1 MKKIRTKFLP
11 LLLALVTILSLL
23 PTSAFAAS
31 KTGSG
36 IQITQNQAYW
46 STRLLAN
53 GTPYS
58 YRPPLADGKLVYCM
72 DSGLGYHYAT
82 KSFLD
87 SFTWT
92 SGSGADADAVLQ
104 SAITNS
110 GLSEMDAMTIE
121 NVKWMMTYLNDCK
134 ASNVGQL
141 FMAVQTYVWEN
152 QSYKGEPGGDGD
164 AGGYA
169 NADTYELYLSLIDD
183 LLAKKAAEDAE
194 FLKQIEAYK
203 AQGIEASIVEDASA
217 KWAVFAISSNRKNQ
231 SFFNYY
237 GPRKLSVG
245 EAKPD
250 QPEQPTG
257 GTGKITLKKTA
268 AGTLKGL
275 PGARYSIYFN
285 GQIVGSDVTGESGE
299 LHIEDA
305 ATGLWTFVETAAPS
319 GYCLD
324 PTPKSVY
331 VDVSEGDRE
340 YTVAAVNYAMPS
352 MIIYKEDAQ
361 TSAPVP
367 GTVLSVK
374 SVTGAYS
381 TSVKI
386 GESGSATLEGLEPG
400 VYVVSEESVPEPYIL
415 SNTEQTVAL
424 RPGKTTEVHFQD
436 YKKPGLEILK
446 KNIANM
452 DPIPDMTYKVEQI
465 DGSFE
470 TTVTTDLR
478 GRAFLAD
485 LPVGSYRIS
494 EVGGPSNVIL
504 SEIPQVIYLEAGCT
518 RTVTFFNAIKPT
530 LTVLKQNSVTSD
542 PLPGAKLHIY
552 YASDNTST
560 GEMHDLGVFYSNE
573 EGKVILTDAERGWY
587 KIVEESCPQ
596 GFGFLDGEAV
606 QEFYLEEN
614 TSKTVIIRNVPLS
627 ALVGFKYD
635 TKTGKGIPGCRF
647 ELRYLSGNTSG
658 TGGTVIGTYVT
669 GPNGAFTVTGL
680 KKGTYICEEV
690 SSDGNHI
697 IDSEP
702 QTVWISGEDQDV
714 VIIRFGN
721 SPFGSLL
728 ITKLSDDNKRSPI
741 PNTDFLLTYSD
752 GTFVGNDNGIYTTN
766 AAGEILVDGLE
777 PGVTIIVREV
787 RAAAGFLLDESP
799 QHIQIKSGETVH
811 LQFLNKPLGNLIIKK
826 NSSAPT
832 QEAVPGAEF
841 EITYADGSYVDAA
854 GGTIS
859 SNGRY
864 VTDEHGEIRISGIV
878 GTVVVTEIKSGPGY
892 QLDEANRTQTV
903 TINPGDT
910 QTLQFY
916 NTPISKVEFIKV
928 DENDRSVRIPDTTIE
943 VRRLDGAL
951 VTTLVTSESGQAF
964 AQLED
969 GSYYAVETVANPKY
983 QLDSITGYGY
993 ATTVGSCWLA
1003 PLVEAGE
1010 GVNMSFLVKRQSKE
1024 KILSK
1029 IAQTTMVNRS
1039 RMRDVGDTRQDYEEL
1054 DSAIN
1059 SGLYLK
1065 DVMNR
1070 QGEDFYYMHTLIE
1083 VTAPDPETLEQRATE
1098 VEKLCVSVDM
1108 IARRCDYKNEQ
1119 AFLSSLP
1126 ILALDPDIERKARR
1140 NALTSGVAA
1149 AFPFASYELSDH
1161 NGIFLGLNLYN
1172 RSPVFLDPYDDYKY
1186 TNGNWWIGGSTG
1198 AGKTVTLQCL
1208 GGRLRQQG
1216 KRVIIIAPKKGHEFR
1231 PLCEKLGGLYLRMS
1245 PSSKDCPNLMAIRR
1259 KSLDSYAK
1267 LKNIAARDDSVLADK
1282 ISQLII
1288 WFALKKKDLSEEDK
1302 SRLDSSLVEVYG
1314 RYGITFDNSSIV
1326 DENGDFRTMPIISDW
1341 YDVLS
1346 QNPDTRYLSVV
1357 LSRYVTGS
1365 AAAMASRNSID
1376 LDNKYIVLDLS
1387 GMPDDMIAD
1396 GTFWA
1401 TSIAYDLIMSCE
1413 SDLSALLADEL
1424 WSLVGATAN
1433 PQAAGFVLEMVK
1445 TIRGLGGIAVTS
1457 TQGMQDLFGL
1467 DGGSY
1472 GKGIL
1477 DASRIKLVMQ
1487 MEEQE
1492 ARLIQDKLNL
1502 SEDEV
1507 RQITRF
1513 RRGEGL
1519 LCIGYNHVPVAFHTT
1534 PKEYEAITTSPTD
1547 LRRGRSEYGDE

>member
-1 MKKIRTKFLP
+1 MQVKKKPRNAAAKKIHKVPPKEKRTKKEQTEQP
-11 LLLALVTILSLL
+11 LLKRVI
-23 PTSAFAAS
+23 F
-31 KTGSG
+31 GEE
-36 IQITQNQAYW
+36 
-46 STRLLAN
+46 
-53 GTPYS
+53 
-58 YRPPLADGKLVYCM
+58 RP
-72 DSGLGYHYAT
+72 
-82 KSFLD
+82 
-87 SFTWT
+87 
-92 SGSGADADAVLQ
+92 
-104 SAITNS
+104 
-110 GLSEMDAMTIE
+110 
-121 NVKWMMTYLNDCK
+121 
-134 ASNVGQL
+134 
-141 FMAVQTYVWEN
+141 
-152 QSYKGEPGGDGD
+152 
-164 AGGYA
+164 
-169 NADTYELYLSLIDD
+169 D
-183 LLAKKAAEDAE
+183 L
-194 FLKQIEAYK
+194 
-203 AQGIEASIVEDASA
+203 
-217 KWAVFAISSNRKNQ
+217 
-231 SFFNYY
+231 
-237 GPRKLSVG
+237 
-245 EAKPD
+245 
-250 QPEQPTG
+250 
-257 GTGKITLKKTA
+257 
-268 AGTLKGL
+268 
-275 PGARYSIYFN
+275 
-285 GQIVGSDVTGESGE
+285 
-299 LHIEDA
+299 
-305 ATGLWTFVETAAPS
+305 
-319 GYCLD
+319 
-324 PTPKSVY
+324 
-331 VDVSEGDRE
+331 
-340 YTVAAVNYAMPS
+340 
-352 MIIYKEDAQ
+352 
-361 TSAPVP
+361 
-367 GTVLSVK
+367 
-374 SVTGAYS
+374 
-381 TSVKI
+381 
-386 GESGSATLEGLEPG
+386 
-400 VYVVSEESVPEPYIL
+400 
-415 SNTEQTVAL
+415 TE
-424 RPGKTTEVHFQD
+424 
-436 YKKPGLEILK
+436 
-446 KNIANM
+446 
-452 DPIPDMTYKVEQI
+452 
-465 DGSFE
+465 
-470 TTVTTDLR
+470 
-478 GRAFLAD
+478 
-485 LPVGSYRIS
+485 
-494 EVGGPSNVIL
+494 
-504 SEIPQVIYLEAGCT
+504 LEAGST
-518 RTVTFFNAIKPT
+518 TILDILAPTTV
-530 LTVLKQNSVTSD
+530 
-542 PLPGAKLHIY
+542 
-552 YASDNTST
+552 
-560 GEMHDLGVFYSNE
+560 
-573 EGKVILTDAERGWY
+573 
-587 KIVEESCPQ
+587 
-596 GFGFLDGEAV
+596 
-606 QEFYLEEN
+606 
-614 TSKTVIIRNVPLS
+614 
-627 ALVGFKYD
+627 D
-635 TKTGKGIPGCRF
+635 TKSKD
-647 ELRYLSGNTSG
+647 
-658 TGGTVIGTYVT
+658 
-669 GPNGAFTVTGL
+669 
-680 KKGTYICEEV
+680 YIV
-690 SSDGNHI
+690 
-697 IDSEP
+697 
-702 QTVWISGEDQDV
+702 
-714 VIIRFGN
+714 
-721 SPFGSLL
+721 
-728 ITKLSDDNKRSPI
+728 
-741 PNTDFLLTYSD
+741 
-752 GTFVGNDNGIYTTN
+752 
-766 AAGEILVDGLE
+766 VDG
-777 PGVTIIVREV
+777 VY
-787 RAAAGFLLDESP
+787 
-799 QHIQIKSGETVH
+799 H
-811 LQFLNKPLGNLIIKK
+811 
-826 NSSAPT
+826 
-832 QEAVPGAEF
+832 
-841 EITYADGSYVDAA
+841 TYLY
-854 GGTIS
+854 
-859 SNGRY
+859 
-864 VTDEHGEIRISGIV
+864 
-878 GTVVVTEIKSGPGY
+878 
-892 QLDEANRTQTV
+892 
-903 TINPGDT
+903 
-910 QTLQFY
+910 
-916 NTPISKVEFIKV
+916 
-928 DENDRSVRIPDTTIE
+928 
-943 VRRLDGAL
+943 
-951 VTTLVTSESGQAF
+951 
-964 AQLED
+964 
-969 GSYYAVETVANPKY
+969 
-983 QLDSITGYGY
+983 ITGYGY

-1259 KSLDSYAK
+1259 KSLDSYAR
-1267 LKNIAARDDSVLADK
+1267 LKNIAVRDDSVLADK

-1365 AAAMASRNSID
+1365 AAAMASRNNIN

-1547 LRRGRSEYGDE
+1547 LRRGRSEHGDE

>member
-1 MKKIRTKFLP
+1 MQVKKKPRNAAAKKIHKVPPKEKRTKKEQTEQP
-11 LLLALVTILSLL
+11 LLKRVI
-23 PTSAFAAS
+23 F
-31 KTGSG
+31 GEE
-36 IQITQNQAYW
+36 
-46 STRLLAN
+46 
-53 GTPYS
+53 
-58 YRPPLADGKLVYCM
+58 RP
-72 DSGLGYHYAT
+72 
-82 KSFLD
+82 
-87 SFTWT
+87 
-92 SGSGADADAVLQ
+92 
-104 SAITNS
+104 
-110 GLSEMDAMTIE
+110 
-121 NVKWMMTYLNDCK
+121 
-134 ASNVGQL
+134 
-141 FMAVQTYVWEN
+141 
-152 QSYKGEPGGDGD
+152 
-164 AGGYA
+164 
-169 NADTYELYLSLIDD
+169 D
-183 LLAKKAAEDAE
+183 L
-194 FLKQIEAYK
+194 
-203 AQGIEASIVEDASA
+203 
-217 KWAVFAISSNRKNQ
+217 
-231 SFFNYY
+231 
-237 GPRKLSVG
+237 
-245 EAKPD
+245 
-250 QPEQPTG
+250 
-257 GTGKITLKKTA
+257 
-268 AGTLKGL
+268 
-275 PGARYSIYFN
+275 
-285 GQIVGSDVTGESGE
+285 
-299 LHIEDA
+299 
-305 ATGLWTFVETAAPS
+305 
-319 GYCLD
+319 
-324 PTPKSVY
+324 
-331 VDVSEGDRE
+331 
-340 YTVAAVNYAMPS
+340 
-352 MIIYKEDAQ
+352 
-361 TSAPVP
+361 
-367 GTVLSVK
+367 
-374 SVTGAYS
+374 
-381 TSVKI
+381 
-386 GESGSATLEGLEPG
+386 
-400 VYVVSEESVPEPYIL
+400 
-415 SNTEQTVAL
+415 TE
-424 RPGKTTEVHFQD
+424 
-436 YKKPGLEILK
+436 
-446 KNIANM
+446 
-452 DPIPDMTYKVEQI
+452 
-465 DGSFE
+465 
-470 TTVTTDLR
+470 
-478 GRAFLAD
+478 
-485 LPVGSYRIS
+485 
-494 EVGGPSNVIL
+494 
-504 SEIPQVIYLEAGCT
+504 LEAGST
-518 RTVTFFNAIKPT
+518 TILDILAPTTV
-530 LTVLKQNSVTSD
+530 
-542 PLPGAKLHIY
+542 
-552 YASDNTST
+552 
-560 GEMHDLGVFYSNE
+560 
-573 EGKVILTDAERGWY
+573 
-587 KIVEESCPQ
+587 
-596 GFGFLDGEAV
+596 
-606 QEFYLEEN
+606 
-614 TSKTVIIRNVPLS
+614 
-627 ALVGFKYD
+627 D
-635 TKTGKGIPGCRF
+635 TKSKD
-647 ELRYLSGNTSG
+647 
-658 TGGTVIGTYVT
+658 
-669 GPNGAFTVTGL
+669 
-680 KKGTYICEEV
+680 YIV
-690 SSDGNHI
+690 
-697 IDSEP
+697 
-702 QTVWISGEDQDV
+702 
-714 VIIRFGN
+714 
-721 SPFGSLL
+721 
-728 ITKLSDDNKRSPI
+728 
-741 PNTDFLLTYSD
+741 
-752 GTFVGNDNGIYTTN
+752 
-766 AAGEILVDGLE
+766 VDG
-777 PGVTIIVREV
+777 VY
-787 RAAAGFLLDESP
+787 
-799 QHIQIKSGETVH
+799 H
-811 LQFLNKPLGNLIIKK
+811 
-826 NSSAPT
+826 
-832 QEAVPGAEF
+832 
-841 EITYADGSYVDAA
+841 TYLY
-854 GGTIS
+854 
-859 SNGRY
+859 
-864 VTDEHGEIRISGIV
+864 
-878 GTVVVTEIKSGPGY
+878 
-892 QLDEANRTQTV
+892 
-903 TINPGDT
+903 
-910 QTLQFY
+910 
-916 NTPISKVEFIKV
+916 
-928 DENDRSVRIPDTTIE
+928 
-943 VRRLDGAL
+943 
-951 VTTLVTSESGQAF
+951 
-964 AQLED
+964 
-969 GSYYAVETVANPKY
+969 
-983 QLDSITGYGY
+983 ITGYGY

-1083 VTAPDPETLEQRATE
+1083 ATAPDPETLEQRATE

-1259 KSLDSYAK
+1259 KSLDSYAR
-1267 LKNIAARDDSVLADK
+1267 LKNIAVRDDSVLADK

-1365 AAAMASRNSID
+1365 AAAMASRNNID

-1433 PQAAGFVLEMVK
+1433 PQTAGFVLEMVK